1 MDAGARRVHHEPC
14 EAVGGGGYP
23 ETGLS
28 DTALLWRAREARAA
42 GLVFDVS
49 LLSHYVASGS
59 DPIRH
64 DPLTLGFR
72 LYNAA
77 LTAGHALGFGRAAA
91 ERLIAGR
98 RRLTNPRAVSIA
110 VASSA
115 INHVQSGEYEPVN
128 VEDYR
133 AATDGFSGVSEPVT
147 ALPEAGVDL
156 DPLGEVDA
164 A

>member
-1 MDAGARRVHHEPC
+1 MIRIRDDHGFYVLDHAAAGSYLHLLRESAEHFAELAIDETRLVFAPTLWEISADAPAGTSTHDERVKQVWFEGAHADV
-14 EAVGGGGYP
+14 GGGYP

-28 DTALLWRAREARAA
+28 DTALLWMAREARAA

-72 LYNAA
+72 LHNAA

-91 ERLIAGR
+91 ER
-98 RRLTNPRAVSIA
+98 P
-110 VASSA
+110 
-115 INHVQSGEYEPVN
+115 
-128 VEDYR
+128 
-133 AATDGFSGVSEPVT
+133 
-147 ALPEAGVDL
+147 
-156 DPLGEVDA
+156 
-164 A
+164 